1 MQVGGRMHG
10 QHDYGQYTEKQCKN
24 HQVEGVR
31 YQFQRG
37 VELAA
42 LKKDAV

>member
-1 MQVGGRMHG
+1 MHG
-10 QHDYGQYTEKQCKN
+10 QHDYGQCTEKQCKN
-24 HQVEGVR
+24 HQVEGGMH
-31 YQFQRG
+31 QFQRG